1 LNREV
6 LTVCLARIYL
16 DVGDKPD
23 SGDLVLSDVTRIEF
37 QDNGV
42 LVTELLGESK
52 FIGAG
57 VRSIDFVEGI
67 VLLDTVEGSIRR
79 HPIAHPTRE
88 PRSHRASE

>member
-1 LNREV
+1 
-6 LTVCLARIYL
+6 VCLARIYL
-16 DVGDKPD
+16 DVADKPD
-23 SGDLVLSDVTRIEF
+23 SPDLLLSDVTRIEF

-52 FIGAG
+52 FIGAE

-67 VLLDTVEGSIRR
+67 VLLDTVEPSIRP

-88 PRSHRASE
+88 PRNREESE